1 MKPAKIFFLNHFIL
15 NKNGKLDK
23 RKMIEWMNQQ
33 EKNDSDLFEGTWL
46 DGQLQKIWSKVLKKE
61 ENEIPLNKDFF
72 ELGGNSLK
80 LISLTSHI
88 NKSFDKQLRFR
99 DLLDASTIQDLRTLI
114 NTGNSTV
121 DNVFYRLNSPIL
133 NKSPLLLLPP
143 SNGEGLVYK
152 KLANLF
158 DKELE
163 IWTVD
168 YDKGDGVHKVDIQA
182 YSKELAII
190 WRQEQGS
197 RKCLIGGY
205 SLGFRVA
212 YHMALQMKQR
222 IEKMINIDGI
232 LYKNIADEEL
242 INQVLV
248 KAEKNKFENKINN
261 IQKDTLSNG
270 INLQKWFFNDYF
282 INTLN
287 IEIQHF
293 IGKESIVINY
303 VPDFVS
309 SLNNVFTIEG
319 NHENVLEIEENLNK
333 ISSLINQT
341 K

>member
-1 MKPAKIFFLNHFIL
+1 
-15 NKNGKLDK
+15 
-23 RKMIEWMNQQ
+23 MIEWMNQQ

-121 DNVFYRLNSPIL
+121 DTVFYRLNSPIL
-133 NKSPLLLLPP
+133 NESPLLLLPP

-168 YDKGDGVHKVDIQA
+168 YDRGDGVHKVDIQA

-222 IEKMINIDGI
+222 IKKMINIDGI

-248 KAEKNKFENKINN
+248 EAEKNKFENKINN